1 LNSLLEL
8 LNITMQNRYK
18 DRVVTGMQPS
28 TQASKPLTLQ
38 QLCFANSLIRGG
50 SQIQAYRE
58 AYPADTSNPANQHCS
73 AYRLSRHP
81 QIQVLLKDTHE
92 AVAEVLSEDMQA
104 TKRYALKK
112 LFALSK
118 QSSQESTKLKAL
130 ELLGKA
136 SGMFSPIQPSE
147 VPVSA
152 YDLKKALRQRL
163 VELEGVI

>member
-1 LNSLLEL
+1 
-8 LNITMQNRYK
+8 
-18 DRVVTGMQPS
+18 MQPS

-58 AYPADTSNPANQHCS
+58 AYPADTSSPANQHCS
-73 AYRLSRHP
+73 AYRLSRNP

-92 AVAEVLSEDMQA
+92 AVAEALSEDVNE
-104 TKRYALKK
+104 TKRYTLRQ
-112 LFALSK
+112 LFELSK
-118 QSSQESTKLKAL
+118 HGNQDSTKLKAL

-136 SGMFSPIQPSE
+136 SGLFGSVQPDE

-152 YDLKKALRQRL
+152 KDLKKALRQRL
-163 VELEGVI
+163 VELKMPFEALP

>member
-1 LNSLLEL
+1 
-8 LNITMQNRYK
+8 MQNRYK
-18 DRVVTGMQPS
+18 DRVVISMHPS

-58 AYPADTSNPANQHCS
+58 AYPADTSNPSNQHCS

-81 QIQVLLKDTHE
+81 QIQALLKQTHD
-92 AVAEVLSEDMQA
+92 AVAEALTTDIKA
-104 TKRYALKK
+104 TKRFILRQ

-118 QSSQESTKLKAL
+118 QGNQDCTKLKAL

-136 SGMFSPIQPSE
+136 CGLFNPAHAKEESHQ
-147 VPVSA
+147 
-152 YDLKKALRQRL
+152 DLKQTLKQRL
-163 VELEGVI
+163 LEFENAI

>member
-1 LNSLLEL
+1 MRN
-8 LNITMQNRYK
+8 MQI
-18 DRVVTGMQPS
+18 DRALVGMQPS

-38 QLCFANSLIRGG
+38 QLCFANSLIRGE

-81 QIQVLLKDTHE
+81 QIQVLLKDTHD
-92 AVAEVLSEDMQA
+92 AVAETLTDDIQA
-104 TKRYALKK
+104 TKRFILRK

-118 QSSQESTKLKAL
+118 QGNQDSTKLKAL

-136 SGMFSPIQPSE
+136 CGLFNSVHANGKPFKTLSNC
-147 VPVSA
+147 
-152 YDLKKALRQRL
+152 
-163 VELEGVI
+163 